1 MYKQTSRE
9 AFEKY
14 KRGGHAMQRDY
25 ERIVRCLALNPKG
38 FTRNEIAAITA
49 IPINRITARVNELIE
64 DGHLKTQGQRAS
76 QTTGHMGEVVKL
88 ELLKTH
94 K

>member
-1 MYKQTSRE
+1 MHKQTSRE

-25 ERIVRCLALNPKG
+25 DRIVRCLALNPKG

-49 IPINRITARVNELIE
+49 IPINRVTARVNELIE
-64 DGHLKTQGQRAS
+64 DGFLKHEARRAS
-76 QTTGHMGEVVKL
+76 QTTGYVGEVVKL
-88 ELLKTH
+88 NPVKAQ